1 VPEEAPGAPTVDDF
15 LSRMSAY
22 MEVPAAA

>member
-1 VPEEAPGAPTVDDF
+1 LENPPDAPTVDDI
-15 LSRMSAY
+15 LARMSAY